1 MTSRLNTMIGAAQRL
16 NRTLDATDALT
27 DTIDPGAPFERS
39 AADIGA
45 ASRQVD
51 NFNNR
56 QEQAEHGANRVKS
69 VWSKMGGVIKSA
81 LAAFSVK
88 KVVELADGM
97 TTTRARLDLM
107 NDGLQTTAELQDM
120 IMKSANRSRAAYSTT
135 ADAVAKM
142 GIMAGD
148 AFSSNEELIAFSEL
162 INKQFTIAGTSAA
175 GIDAA
180 MLQLT
185 QAMSSGVLRGEEL
198 NSVFEQAPTIIQ
210 TIADYLGV
218 PIGKIR
224 EMAAE
229 GQITSTIVKNA
240 MLASADEINAKFAAI
255 VENLVS
261 IGWSMLIFLSAY
273 LANVTFSLWYNIKL
287 LHEPFDR
294 EKLINSAYK
303 IATFAIGLT
312 LLCVALTTLP
322 LFANEV
328 GWAIPQEY
336 TDLFADLVII
346 GAVLLVSCKY
356 IKEAFVKFT
365 EILNAGTSD
374 TQGKEKEVINY
385 E

>member
-1 MTSRLNTMIGAAQRL
+1 M
-16 NRTLDATDALT
+16 
-27 DTIDPGAPFERS
+27 
-39 AADIGA
+39 
-45 ASRQVD
+45 
-51 NFNNR
+51 FN
-56 QEQAEHGANRVKS
+56 S
-69 VWSKMGGVIKSA
+69 
-81 LAAFSVK
+81 
-88 KVVELADGM
+88 
-97 TTTRARLDLM
+97 
-107 NDGLQTTAELQDM
+107 
-120 IMKSANRSRAAYSTT
+120 
-135 ADAVAKM
+135 
-142 GIMAGD
+142 
-148 AFSSNEELIAFSEL
+148 
-162 INKQFTIAGTSAA
+162 
-175 GIDAA
+175 
-180 MLQLT
+180 
-185 QAMSSGVLRGEEL
+185 
-198 NSVFEQAPTIIQ
+198 
-210 TIADYLGV
+210 
-218 PIGKIR
+218 
-224 EMAAE
+224 
-229 GQITSTIVKNA
+229 
-240 MLASADEINAKFAAI
+240 I

-336 TDLFADLVII
+336 TDIFADLVII